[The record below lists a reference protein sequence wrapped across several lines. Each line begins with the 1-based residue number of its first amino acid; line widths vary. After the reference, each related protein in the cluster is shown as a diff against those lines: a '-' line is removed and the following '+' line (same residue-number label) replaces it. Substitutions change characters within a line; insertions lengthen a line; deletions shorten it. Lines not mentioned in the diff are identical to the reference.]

1 MRRDGG
7 GVGRTVLLG
16 VGAAVGTG
24 VVAVAASAAGYEAV
38 ALAVLGG
45 LFAVIVV
52 LKPFVGIVGLLGTMM
67 LGLPEVL
74 AGSGRL
80 TANNALGVVLV
91 LAMVVQIYLRRDVW
105 FLGTPQV
112 LLLTAIAV
120 VFVLSLVLSWYVYVP
135 AWPLPRDWTESTLF
149 QLFSRL
155 AFVVLLM
162 NFAQTSRRILGIL
175 LAMLAFTI
183 AVIPSALY
191 NLATWPGG
199 VDELTGRSSAEFR
212 IAADVSSWGQNVNRL
227 AFMCNLSILLIWM
240 ILQLWGGRMLRL
252 AGAAAI
258 VTLAIVV
265 LATVSRSGFLSLGL
279 VMVFLLAQ
287 RGFSAR
293 FRWSVAGATV
303 ACVLAFLVLAPAPAG
318 ERLLNLSPE
327 QSDRLEGWRSTV
339 IRLETNAHAWEV
351 FTASPLLG
359 VGPGNFRWLHRE
371 RYPHS
376 IAAGRPTHNSYLWA
390 LTEGGVVA
398 AGLYLLLFAAI
409 FRDLWRVLAVAEGG
423 NRLWPVGRFLMGY
436 LLIFLFFSMF
446 ADIWLEPHL
455 YLLAGLSALV
465 RRLAEAET
473 RGASVAAAV

>member
-24 VVAVAASAAGYEAV
+24 VVAVAASTAGQEAV

-45 LFAVIVV
+45 LFVVIVV
-52 LKPFVGIVGLLGTMM
+52 LRPFVGIVGLLGTMM

-91 LAMVVQIYLRRDVW
+91 LAMVVQICLRRDVW

-162 NFAQTSRRILGIL
+162 NFAETPRRVLGIL
-175 LAMLAFTI
+175 LAMLVFTM

-199 VDELTGRSSAEFR
+199 ADSAEFR

-240 ILQLWGGRMLRL
+240 ILQLWGGRMLWL

-279 VMVFLLAQ
+279 VMAFLLAQ

-318 ERLLNLSPE
+318 ERLLNLSPD

-376 IAAGRPTHNSYLWA
+376 VAAGRPTHNSYLWA

-409 FRDLWRVLAVAEGG
+409 FRDLWRALAVAGEGS
-423 NRLWPVGRFLMGY
+423 RLGPVGRFLMGY